1 MVSPRIH
8 TGLSCLLLGLAS
20 LSAQA
25 PRATGRLD
33 PDDVILLQPFLGKV
47 PLADTINAFPAPG
60 GALVP
65 LGEIC
70 RHLGFGIQVD
80 ADRGRAEGFFISEK
94 RHFVLDLNAGMV
106 QVEGRSVPMGA
117 LLAIREDREIFVDA
131 RLLEAWF
138 PVKVQVNTK
147 AALLRITALERLP
160 VEAEWER
167 DGKGAYLSQKP
178 GDPGDRMVG
187 TYQSV
192 PYSFMD
198 LPFADVSAF
207 WSKNQ
212 HAASGAPSLSTQ
224 LAGDFLWMSANLYAT
239 RDAKGQVKNPLF
251 SLFREDPHA
260 ELLGPL
266 HATRVELGNSSQS
279 SSLDLVGTLPRGRG
293 ILVDNYPMSYR
304 SKFASRVF
312 QGYLEDGWSVE
323 LYQNTA
329 LLGYQR
335 SRPDGR
341 YEFKDV
347 TLRFGL
353 NQFKLVFHGPFGQI
367 REESYRV
374 DIANDQPPPGTFYYR
389 LAGSKPTSADQDAL
403 QAGQTNPII
412 PERRINTL
420 AEMEYGLTSSLA
432 GNAAVSRA
440 ASSEGVLHTYEVVGL
455 RTLFSHLSLQGNL
468 AQDLVQGRPSGVAGQ
483 GTLRT
488 GYDYSTLML
497 QRSEYRRGFEKMD
510 FQGYGTTPQHL
521 RSESL
526 LQWDGN
532 WITRKT
538 PVSLS
543 LSRMD
548 QRFVEGGGSII
559 DTLRTTLTYPT
570 FVVAPSLSRT
580 VDLSRS
586 GSASLNGDV
595 FVTFRRGEYDL
606 QGELSAAN
614 TAGKTQIIGWSAL
627 ANRNLPTGLVL
638 RAGIRGR
645 DANLQ
650 NGTLQL
656 NLSKLTG
663 GYGYGVDFQYGKSSG
678 YMVGLRF
685 QASFGREPRTGKWTH
700 DARSMANQ
708 GAVSLIAFKDNN
720 GNKVLDPGEPVLDE
734 AQFKMGNAPIENA
747 IKDAKVV
754 FRPLMPRA
762 QETAVRLNES
772 SLEDPSLQ
780 STVRAYRVVP
790 RPGKVIRLAFPVT
803 VFGEINGTTR
813 IHRGKGNE
821 PFGGLELELLRTT
834 GERVKL
840 FRSAY
845 DGFFELRDLPIGDYL
860 LRVSPQEVERLKIQ
874 HPPSRTFHIDNEK
887 NLFDGQDFVVEP
899 LQTVSEPGG
908 KP

>member
-1 MVSPRIH
+1 MVYPRIL

-20 LSAQA
+20 LLAQA
-25 PRATGRLD
+25 PENAGRLD
-33 PDDVILLQPFLGKV
+33 PADAILLQPFLGKV

-65 LGEIC
+65 FGELC

-80 ADRGRAEGFFISEK
+80 AEKGRAEGFFISEK
-94 RHFVLDLNAGMV
+94 RHFLLELDTGTA
-106 QVEGRSVPMGA
+106 QVEGRKLPLGA
-117 LLAIREDREIFVDA
+117 LKAIREGREIFVDA
-131 RLLEAWF
+131 RLLEIWF

-147 AALLRITALERLP
+147 AALLRITATERLP

-167 DGKGAYLSQKP
+167 EGKGAYLSQKP
-178 GDPGDRMVG
+178 GDPGDRQVG
-187 TYQSV
+187 TYQAV
-192 PYSFMD
+192 PYSFLDM
-198 LPFADVSAF
+198 PFVDVSAF

-212 HAASGAPSLSTQ
+212 HGASGSPSLSTQ
-224 LAGDFLWMSANLYAT
+224 MAGDLLWMSSNLYAT
-239 RDAKGQVKNPLF
+239 RDANGQVKNTLF

-260 ELLGPL
+260 DLLGPL

-279 SSLDLVGTLPRGRG
+279 ASLELVGTLPRGRG
-293 ILVDNYPMSYR
+293 LLVDNYPMSYR
-304 SKFASRVF
+304 SKFANRAF
-312 QGYLEDGWSVE
+312 QGYLEEGWSVE
-323 LYQNTA
+323 LYQNSA

-403 QAGQTNPII
+403 LAGQTNPVV
-412 PERRINTL
+412 PERRINSL
-420 AEMEYGLTSSLA
+420 AEMEYGLTSYLA

-440 ASSEGVLHTYEVVGL
+440 ATTEGVLHTYEVVGL

-468 AQDLVQGRPSGVAGQ
+468 AQDLVQGRRSGLAAQ
-483 GTLRT
+483 GILRT

-532 WITRKT
+532 WVVRKT
-538 PVSLS
+538 PMSLS
-543 LSRMD
+543 FSRMD
-548 QRFVEGGGSII
+548 QRFVEGGGGVT

-570 FVVAPSLSRT
+570 FVVAPSLSRM
-580 VDLSRS
+580 VDLNRA

-595 FVTFRRGEYDL
+595 FVTFRKGQYDL
-606 QGELSAAN
+606 QAEVNAAKA
-614 TAGKTQIIGWSAL
+614 AGRTQLTGWSAL
-627 ANRNLPTGLVL
+627 ANRTLPTGLVC

-645 DANLQ
+645 DATLR
-650 NGTLQL
+650 NGIVQL

-663 GYGYGVDFQYGKSSG
+663 TYGYGIDVQYGKSSG

-734 AQFKMGNAPIENA
+734 AQFKMGNAPVENA
-747 IKDAKVV
+747 IKDSKVV

-762 QETAVRLNES
+762 QETAIRLNEA
-772 SLEDPSLQ
+772 SLEDPALQ
-780 STVRAYRVVP
+780 STVRAYRIVP

-813 IHRGKGNE
+813 IRRGKVNE
-821 PFGGLELELLRTT
+821 PFGGLELELLRAT

-845 DGFFELRDLPIGDYL
+845 DGFYELRDLPIGDYL
-860 LRVSPQEVERLKIQ
+860 LRVSPQEVDRLKIQ
-874 HPPSRTFHIDNEK
+874 APPHRTFHIDNDK
-887 NLFDGQDFVVEP
+887 SLFEGQDFVVEP
-899 LQTVSEPGG
+899 RQPVSEPGEN
-908 KP
+908 P